1 MRNEFL
7 NRDAFT
13 TPHDRTAVSGIAFR
27 HPNQFNQSFLGPLLI
42 RPTLQVDQQT
52 GAGHTTNG
60 QNRRHPSISGLSPVQ
75 YEANWFKRN

>member
-42 RPTLQVDQQT
+42 RPTFT
-52 GAGHTTNG
+52 GGPTHGGRSHN
-60 QNRRHPSISGLSPVQ
+60 
-75 YEANWFKRN
+75 